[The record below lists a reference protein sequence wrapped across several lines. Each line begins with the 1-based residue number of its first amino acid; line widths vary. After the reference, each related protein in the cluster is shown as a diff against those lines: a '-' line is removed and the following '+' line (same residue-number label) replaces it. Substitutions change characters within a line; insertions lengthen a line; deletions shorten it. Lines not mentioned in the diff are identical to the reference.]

1 MSSRL
6 RIRCTGL
13 GVVTALAA
21 TLTMGVSAFAD
32 HCNSY
37 RGPAGQVPPTG
48 RTPNDPTPPTGPGGG
63 VTGGGTGGGSTTPS
77 PVPGVTGGG
86 PAGPRGGATPR
97 GATPGRGRGRTSGAE
112 GFERWEFW
120 WEYNKDALLNLRA
133 RLSERETASGSSDF
147 FLGSAD
153 KANTVNVTRP
163 TERLVK
169 ESVIPALITATGD
182 KYYLVRDAAVLSLG
196 KIGDPSALPTLVKM
210 LKDEH
215 REVQESA
222 ALSLG
227 LLGNKEALPIL
238 VALMKDNDESH
249 TITGRREILT
259 RTRGFATVG
268 LGLLGDEQAVPA
280 LLSMLDTNE
289 PQKDVQV
296 CAAVALGI
304 LKSTDAV
311 EKLISI
317 VKDEQADEFLRAYA
331 ATSLGKIGDARAIPV
346 LENALRDKNLHV
358 SRSAVMSLSLFNGD
372 AVAKVVDS
380 IIEVAEKG
388 RDAQAK
394 NWAMIT
400 LGRIGGS
407 AAKKTLMAAVE
418 GEQRSTQAFAAL
430 GLALFGMK
438 TPDAGITDVLRKSI
452 EDVKDPSVKGA
463 FAIALGLLQDKSSET
478 LLTDI
483 VKSPGTADLRGYSA
497 IALGLMRARNST
509 PTIEAIVKETT
520 EPTLQRSGAMALG
533 LMGDRNVVTL
543 ISTILKT
550 TSNTEVMSSAATA
563 LGTIGDHTAID
574 PLLEAMNPQ
583 SKLTDTARAYAA
595 SAIGILGEPTDVP
608 KMSLIARDLNYRA
621 QIDAV
626 KTLLNLL

>member
-1 MSSRL
+1 MRSRM
-6 RIRCTGL
+6 RVRRTGL

-21 TLTMGVSAFAD
+21 TLALGLSAFAD

-48 RTPNDPTPPTGPGGG
+48 RTPNDPTPPTGGGG
-63 VTGGGTGGGSTTPS
+63 VTPGGGGTGTTPTS
-77 PVPGVTGGG
+77 PIPGITPGG
-86 PAGPRGGATPR
+86 PAGPRGGVTPR
-97 GATPGRGRGRTSGAE
+97 GSTPGRGRGRSSGAE

-133 RLSERETASGSSDF
+133 RLVDRETASGSSDF
-147 FLGSAD
+147 FLGSGD
-153 KANTVNVTRP
+153 KTNVVNVTRP

-169 ESVIPALITATGD
+169 DTVVPELLKATSD
-182 KYYLVRDAAVLSLG
+182 TYYLVRDAAVLSLG
-196 KIGDPSALPTLVKM
+196 KIGDPSAMPTLVAM
-210 LKDEH
+210 LKDEN

-222 ALSLG
+222 ALALG

-249 TITGRREILT
+249 KITGRREILT

-304 LKSTDAV
+304 LKSTDAI

-317 VKDEQADEFLRAYA
+317 VKDDQADEFLRAYA

-358 SRSAVMSLSLFNGD
+358 SRSAVMSLALFDGD

-394 NWAMIT
+394 NWAMIS

-407 AAKKTLMAAVE
+407 AAKKTLLAAVE

-430 GLALFGMK
+430 GLAIFGMK
-438 TPDAGITDVLRKSI
+438 SPEAGITDMLRKSI
-452 EDVKDPSVKGA
+452 EDLKDPSVKGA
-463 FAIALGLLQDKSSET
+463 FAVALGLLQDKSSET

-483 VKSPGTADLRGYSA
+483 VKSPGTADLRGYAA
-497 IALGLMRARNST
+497 IALGLMRARNAT
-509 PTIEAIVKETT
+509 PAIETIVKETN

-543 ISTILKT
+543 ISNILKT
-550 TSNTEVMSSAATA
+550 TSNIEVMSSAAMA

-574 PLLEAMNPQ
+574 PLLEAMRPQ
-583 SKLTDTARAYAA
+583 SKLDDKARAYAA
-595 SAIGILGEPTDVP
+595 TAIGILGEPTDVP

>member
-6 RIRCTGL
+6 RSRRTGL
-13 GVVTALAA
+13 GIVAALAA
-21 TLTMGVSAFAD
+21 TLALSASAFAD

-48 RTPNDPTPPTGPGGG
+48 RTPNDPTPPTGGGGG
-63 VTGGGTGGGSTTPS
+63 VTPGGNTGSTPGT
-77 PVPGVTGGG
+77 PVPGVTPGGA
-86 PAGPRGGATPR
+86 AGPRAGTPVPR
-97 GATPGRGRGRTSGAE
+97 GTTPGRRGRSAGAE

-133 RLSERETASGSSDF
+133 RLADRESASGSTDF

-153 KANTVNVTRP
+153 RGSVRNVTRP
-163 TERLVK
+163 TERLIRDNVVPELVK
-169 ESVIPALITATGD
+169 ATED

-196 KIGDPSALPTLVKM
+196 KIGDPQAMPTLVKM
-210 LKDEH
+210 LRDEH

-222 ALSLG
+222 ALALG
-227 LLGNKEALPIL
+227 LLGNREATPIL
-238 VALMKDNDESH
+238 ISLMNDDSESH
-249 TITGRREILT
+249 KLTNRREILT
-259 RTRGFATVG
+259 RTRGFAAVG

-280 LLSMLDTNE
+280 LLAMMDKKE

-311 EKLISI
+311 DKLISI
-317 VKDEQADEFLRAYA
+317 VKDDSADEFLRAYA
-331 ATSLGKIGDARAIPV
+331 ITSLGKIGDERAVPI

-358 SRSAVMSLSLFNGD
+358 SRSAVMALSLFSGD
-372 AVAKVVDS
+372 VAEKVVGS
-380 IIEVAEKG
+380 VKEIAEKG
-388 RDAQAK
+388 RDVQAK

-400 LGRIGGS
+400 LGRLGGMT
-407 AAKKTLMAAVE
+407 ARKALLEAVE

-430 GLALFGMK
+430 GLALYGMK
-438 TPDAGITDVLRKSI
+438 TPDATVTEFLRKEI

-463 FAIALGLLQDKSSET
+463 FAIALGLLNDKSSEQM
-478 LLTDI
+478 LSDV
-483 VKSPGTADLRGYSA
+483 VKSQGTADLRGYAA
-497 IALGLMRARNST
+497 IALGLMKARNAT
-509 PTIEAIVKETT
+509 PMIETMIKDTN
-520 EPTLQRSGAMALG
+520 EPTLQRAGAMALG
-533 LMGDRNVVTL
+533 LMGDRNIVNL
-543 ISTILKT
+543 LSDILKT
-550 TSNTEVMSSAATA
+550 TDSEFVMSSAAMA

-574 PLLEAMNPQ
+574 PLLEAIRPQ

-595 SAIGILGEPTDVP
+595 TAIGILGEPTDVP
-608 KMSLIARDLNYRA
+608 KMSLISRDLNYRA